1 MKSKKSL
8 PFLDAKI
15 AISKDFFSVN
25 KKKKWITNEFSREK
39 VHLIRSKYDCI
50 LSTYKTVNKD
60 NSKLDCRI
68 KGLEKLSPTRVIID
82 KNLNLK
88 KKLNIYKTSKKIK
101 TYVIIGKKNKK
112 KENFFKSKNI
122 KLIKMFKNKYFSYE
136 EMLSRLKQ
144 LGFSR
149 ILCDS
154 GLRTTNFLIKKKL
167 IHNLYVFTSA
177 NRLGKNGKN
186 SYKYLLDQLKFKK
199 KEKINVNL
207 SGDQLY
213 KFKIK

>member
-1 MKSKKSL
+1 
-8 PFLDAKI
+8 
-15 AISKDFFSVN
+15 
-25 KKKKWITNEFSREK
+25 
-39 VHLIRSKYDCI
+39 
-50 LSTYKTVNKD
+50 
-60 NSKLDCRI
+60 
-68 KGLEKLSPTRVIID
+68 
-82 KNLNLK
+82 
-88 KKLNIYKTSKKIK
+88 
-101 TYVIIGKKNKK
+101 
-112 KENFFKSKNI
+112 
-122 KLIKMFKNKYFSYE
+122 
-136 EMLSRLKQ
+136 MLSRLKQ

-149 ILCDS
+149 ILCES